1 MQTQNDTRE
10 SLIKELADEKY
21 AEMEESCVQGG
32 VKFDKEEAMRFAIHE
47 ATLFV
52 NKCILVGMASPILI
66 DNQT

>member
-21 AEMEESCVQGG
+21 AEMEESCAQGG
-32 VKFDKEEAMRFAIHE
+32 VKFDKNEAMKYAIHE

-52 NKCILVGMASPILI
+52 NRCILVGMG
-66 DNQT
+66 TY